1 MFILGGG
8 DGCARDELSVEHLE
22 SFARWLTRKSFI
34 DGLHITVL
42 NAYAREFR
50 PRSESKER
58 SFQVMR
64 PIESSP
70 VDVVNG
76 QVHLSG
82 VSPFRNS
89 QRTSFLMDKTS
100 KLKG

>member
-1 MFILGGG
+1 MPVMNCRLNTLRASRDGSPEKILLMVFTS
-8 DGCARDELSVEHLE
+8 RL
-22 SFARWLTRKSFI
+22 
-34 DGLHITVL
+34 L

-64 PIESSP
+64 PVESLP
-70 VDVVNG
+70 VDVVNSH
-76 QVHLSG
+76 VHLSG

-89 QRTSFLMDKTS
+89 QRTSFPMDKTS